1 MVCALNTIMLATDA
15 HCGHQRRHPGAD
27 VVAFR
32 LSTAAPDADRGQSN
46 LTSSADQQIT
56 EFIVSQSGMT
66 AKRKA
71 PLDETDSKSIHRSK
85 RARTS
90 REDVHEAEAEAVEGL
105 RFALQ
110 MLAEVEV
117 AQSNTDKFNNGHD
130 EDHFHMVHPSVE
142 AIPAFAA
149 GPNHQPTM
157 PGLDT
162 EDDPEREKS
171 PSEEGERACGRQG
184 SR

>member
-56 EFIVSQSGMT
+56 EFIVSQSRTT

-85 RARTS
+85 RTRTS
-90 REDVHEAEAEAVEGL
+90 REDVRVAEAEAVEWL

-110 MLAEVEV
+110 MLAEFEV
-117 AQSNTDKFNNGHD
+117 ARSNTDKFNNGND

-142 AIPAFAA
+142 AVPAFAA
-149 GPNHQPTM
+149 GPNHQPAMT
-157 PGLDT
+157 
-162 EDDPEREKS
+162 
-171 PSEEGERACGRQG
+171 G
-184 SR
+184 SAHWG

>member
-1 MVCALNTIMLATDA
+1 MLATDA

-56 EFIVSQSGMT
+56 EFIVSQSRTT

-71 PLDETDSKSIHRSK
+71 PFDETDSKSIHRSK
-85 RARTS
+85 RARMS
-90 REDVHEAEAEAVEGL
+90 REDVRVAEAVEGL

-110 MLAEVEV
+110 MLAEFEV
-117 AQSNTDKFNNGHD
+117 ARSNTDKFNNGND

-142 AIPAFAA
+142 AVPAFAA
-149 GPNHQPTM
+149 GPNHQPAMT
-157 PGLDT
+157 
-162 EDDPEREKS
+162 
-171 PSEEGERACGRQG
+171 G
-184 SR
+184 SAHWG